1 MYKAKS
7 EKKEDFKVSILDT
20 QNRSY
25 VLMQVFTVLPILPQF
40 EMSTR
45 SLELGENKT
54 IAISSKICE
63 YDDMYDFEIES
74 PCLTGRIKQCRL
86 VI

>member
-54 IAISSKICE
+54 IPISSKICE

-74 PCLTGRIKQCRL
+74 PCLTSRIKQCPL